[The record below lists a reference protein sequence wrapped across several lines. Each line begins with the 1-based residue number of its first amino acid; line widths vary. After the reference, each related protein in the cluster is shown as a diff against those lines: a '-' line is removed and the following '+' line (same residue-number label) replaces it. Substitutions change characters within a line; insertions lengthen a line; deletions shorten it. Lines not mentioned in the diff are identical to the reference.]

1 MKITIAGYGFV
12 GKAINQVLSTHNEI
26 TIVDPIFY
34 PEKKVYHSNPDAVIL
49 CVSTP
54 QADDGTCD
62 MSNVF
67 DVIQDTPASIPILI
81 KSTISLAGWE
91 YIKETFPYHKI
102 CFSPEFLRADTAVE
116 DFANMKY
123 TIIGGEEDNR
133 KFWFDFFVVQV
144 NLWMTETH
152 AEVFQIHQCTVPE
165 AITIKYAENSFLAL
179 KVSFFN
185 QIHDFCGIIDADFEV
200 VRELLCMDK
209 RINSDHSFVTSERGW
224 GGHCFPKDTSALLAT
239 ADAYGADLSVLRS
252 AVEYNKK
259 IRKG

>member
-1 MKITIAGYGFV
+1 MRITIAGYGFV
-12 GKAINQVLSTHNEI
+12 GRAVAQSLTNH
-26 TIVDPIFY
+26 TISLVDPIFY
-34 PEKKVYHSNPDAVIL
+34 PRNKIYTTTPDAVIL

-91 YIKETFPYHKI
+91 DIKETFPYHKI

-123 TIIGGEEDNR
+123 TIIGGEESHTAYW
-133 KFWFDFFVVQV
+133 KDFFQQSWSSE
-144 NLWMTETH
+144 L
-152 AEVFQIHQCTVPE
+152 QIYTCTVPE
-165 AITIKYAENSFLAL
+165 AITIKYGENSFFAL

-185 QIHDFCGIIDADFEV
+185 QIYDLCKLINADFDT
-200 VRELLCMDK
+200 VRTLLCLDE
-209 RINSDHSFVTSERGW
+209 RINEDHSAVTEQRGW
-224 GGHCFPKDTSALLAT
+224 GGHCFPKDTSAFLKIAET
-239 ADAYGADLSVLRS
+239 YGYDLSVLRS
-252 AVEYNKK
+252 AVEYNNI
-259 IRKG
+259 IRK

>member
-1 MKITIAGYGFV
+1 
-12 GKAINQVLSTHNEI
+12 
-26 TIVDPIFY
+26 
-34 PEKKVYHSNPDAVIL
+34 
-49 CVSTP
+49 
-54 QADDGTCD
+54 
-62 MSNVF
+62 
-67 DVIQDTPASIPILI
+67 
-81 KSTISLAGWE
+81 
-91 YIKETFPYHKI
+91 
-102 CFSPEFLRADTAVE
+102 
-116 DFANMKY
+116 
-123 TIIGGEEDNR
+123 
-133 KFWFDFFVVQV
+133 
-144 NLWMTETH
+144 MTETH

-200 VRELLCMDK
+200 VREFN
-209 RINSDHSFVTSERGW
+209 RINSDHSFVTNERGW